1 MTRRRMRL
9 ALIGGALLA
18 GAAVTTEIADGE
30 KRSGSEFMAPASRAM
45 QADDFSNP
53 GMLWVLEGERLWN
66 EAPSA
71 SAKSCAG
78 CHGEVAS
85 LRGVAARYPAYDE
98 ASGRP
103 TDLAGRI
110 DLCRTQRQ
118 SAPAYGRES
127 EALLALSAYVARAS
141 RGMPIAPPADARLTP
156 FRENGK
162 RLFETRM
169 GQLDLACAN
178 CHDDNWRGRL
188 GGSPIT
194 QAHPTAYPLYR
205 LEWQSLGSL
214 QRRLRNCMIGVRA
227 TPYEFGAPEFVDL
240 ELYLAARAA
249 GLPIETPGVRP

>member
-1 MTRRRMRL
+1 MIRLRML
-9 ALIGGALLA
+9 AVTGGALIA
-18 GAAVTTEIADGE
+18 GAAVGAGIADGE

-45 QADDFSNP
+45 QADDTSNP

-66 EAPSA
+66 EAPGG

-85 LRGVAARYPAYDE
+85 LGGVAARYPAFDA

-103 TDLAGRI
+103 IDLAGRI
-110 DLCRTQRQ
+110 DQCRVQKQ
-118 SAPAYGRES
+118 SAPAFGRES
-127 EALLALSAYVARAS
+127 EALLSLAAYVGYQS
-141 RGMPIAPPADARLTP
+141 RGMPIAPPEDARLTP
-156 FRENGK
+156 FRANGK

-214 QRRLRNCMIGVRA
+214 QRRLRNCTIGVRA
-227 TPYEFGAPEFVDL
+227 TPYEFGAQEFVEL
-240 ELYLAARAA
+240 ELYLAERAA
-249 GLPIETPGVRP
+249 GLPVETPGVRP